1 MQPLPAL
8 DGWVDGVD
16 LPENEKLGLL
26 AVAGLETAGER
37 ALRNSVYACGGV
49 MGVLMSSS
57 CLTTSRS
64 PETGLLG
71 SSEGRVAD
79 FTVFNAGNV
88 GLGDR
93 GVLMIGNDGVG
104 VGEADCVEP
113 ESTDSAGAGEDEAG
127 EVIFARCS
135 LQLSKTV
142 MSNE

>member
-1 MQPLPAL
+1 MQLLPAL

-16 LPENEKLGLL
+16 LPESEKLGLL
-26 AVAGLETAGER
+26 AVAGLDTAGER

-57 CLTTSRS
+57 CLITSRS

-71 SSEGRVAD
+71 SSEGRVAG
-79 FTVFNAGNV
+79 FGVFSAGNV

-104 VGEADCVEP
+104 VGEADFVEP
-113 ESTDSAGAGEDEAG
+113 GSKDSAGDGEDEAA
-127 EVIFARCS
+127 EVMFTRCS